1 MKLNVYATPDC
12 AADKDLKDKIVVVID
27 VLRATSTILAAL
39 VNGCKEVIPAVEI
52 EEVINISKNYEKDSF
67 LLCGERNIQGIDGF
81 HLSNSPLEYTAEQV
95 SDKTLLLTTTNGT
108 RAIKRAVDAKEVIM
122 CSMTNVDVVAQHIAA
137 QQEDTVFIC
146 AGTDG
151 QFSMDDVVTA
161 GAVINRLI
169 NKVKNLDLGDL
180 AMVAESMYQSS
191 ADDIHSILKDSLHYK
206 RMVEAGLV
214 DDINYCLTLNTAPV
228 VGIFKD
234 GVIKTLDKL
243 QN

>member
-39 VNGCKEVIPAVEI
+39 INGCKEIIPAVEI
-52 EEVINISKNYEKDSF
+52 EEVINMSKNYEKDSF

-95 SDKTLLLTTTNGT
+95 ADKTLLLTTTNGT
-108 RAIKRAVDAKEVIM
+108 RAIKRAVDAKEVIL
-122 CSMTNVDVVAQHIAA
+122 CSMTNVDAAAEHIAA

-161 GAVINRLI
+161 GAVINRLK
-169 NKVKNLDLGDL
+169 NKVENPSLGDL
-180 AMVAESMYQSS
+180 AVVAEAMYR
-191 ADDIHSILKDSLHYK
+191 ANAHDLHTLLKDSLHYK
-206 RMVEAGLV
+206 RMMEAGLEE
-214 DDINYCLTLNTAPV
+214 DIRYCLTLNAAPV
-228 VGIFKD
+228 VGIFRD
-234 GVIKTLDKL
+234 GVIKIRDKF